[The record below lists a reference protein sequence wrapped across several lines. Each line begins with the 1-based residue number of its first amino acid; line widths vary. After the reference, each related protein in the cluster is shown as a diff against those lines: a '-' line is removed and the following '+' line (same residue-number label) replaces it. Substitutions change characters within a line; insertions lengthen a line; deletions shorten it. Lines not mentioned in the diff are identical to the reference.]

1 MLALRLLLSP
11 RCQPGPEVSFTHMT
25 KYGRSV
31 WLERYPRARVPSY
44 PKLRQKLVTD
54 VAIVG
59 AGLTGCATA
68 YAFAAAGVKVVLVD
82 AGQIGQGNSAAS
94 FGWIAETPAA
104 DFLALERTLGVRTA
118 RRAWQAWRRAALDFG
133 TLLRRLDAK
142 CGLESKPSLMV
153 ARTPEQATR
162 LKREAKARR
171 DAGLDAVLPP
181 TRAAADESGFAVQTA
196 IRSRDGAVVDP
207 YRATLALAAA
217 AAARGAAIFE
227 RSPVERI
234 RFTTKSVEA
243 TTAHASIAAKQVVVA
258 TGLPTKLIAALE
270 RHVKSH
276 RAYFAL
282 TEPIPA
288 KVRRTLGSLDCL
300 AADMATPPHHIR
312 WIDEERLFVCGAE
325 GPAVADHL
333 RAKTVI
339 QRTGQLMYEL
349 STLYPDI
356 SGIAPALGWD
366 ATYGCTVDGLPYI
379 GPHRNFPHQLFAF
392 NGNGQSLTEAY
403 LASRILLRHHLGE
416 ADAADEVFGFARG
429 RDNIR

>member
-1 MLALRLLLSP
+1 
-11 RCQPGPEVSFTHMT
+11 MT

-196 IRSRDGAVVDP
+196 VRSRDGAVVDP

>member
-1 MLALRLLLSP
+1 
-11 RCQPGPEVSFTHMT
+11 MT

>member
-1 MLALRLLLSP
+1 MS
-11 RCQPGPEVSFTHMT
+11 

-59 AGLTGCATA
+59 AGLTGCAAA
-68 YAFAAAGVKVVLVD
+68 YAFAAAGVKVALVD
-82 AGQIGQGNSAAS
+82 AGQVGQGSSAAT
-94 FGWIAETPAA
+94 FGWIADTPAF
-104 DFLALERTLGVRTA
+104 DFLALERAVGVRTA
-118 RRAWQAWRRAALDFG
+118 RRAWQIWRRAALDFG
-133 TLLRRLDAK
+133 ALLRRLDAK
-142 CGLESKPSLMV
+142 CGVESRPSLLV
-153 ARTPEQATR
+153 ARTPEQTTR

-171 DAGLDAVLPP
+171 DGGLDATLPSA
-181 TRAAADESGFAVQTA
+181 RAAGTECGFAVQMA

-207 YRATLALAAA
+207 YRAALALAAA
-217 AAARGAAIFE
+217 AVARGAAIFE

-234 RFTTKSVEA
+234 RFSSKSVEA
-243 TTAHASIAAKQVVVA
+243 TTAHASITAERVVVA
-258 TGLPTKLIAALE
+258 TGVPTKLIAALE
-270 RHVKSH
+270 RHVKSQ

-288 KVRRTLGSLDCL
+288 KIRRTLGSLECL
-300 AADMATPPHHIR
+300 TTDMATPPHTIR
-312 WIDEERLFVCGAE
+312 WIDEERLFVCGAD
-325 GPAVADHL
+325 GPVVSDHA
-333 RAKTVI
+333 RAKTVV

-349 STLYPDI
+349 SMLYPDI

-379 GPHRNFPHQLFAF
+379 GPHRNLPHHLFAF

-429 RDNIR
+429 RENIR